1 MIYENVEAI
10 AIKRGISLAEVER
23 KANLSKG
30 AITKRKTASPTIKSL
45 LAVSNVLEVSIED
58 LTKSEGSEQDAK
70 ITAES

>member
-30 AITKRKTASPTIKSL
+30 AITKWKTASPTIKSL
-45 LAVSNVLEVSIED
+45 LAVSNVLEVNLED
-58 LTKSEGSEQDAK
+58 LTKG
-70 ITAES
+70 ESGERND

>member
-30 AITKRKTASPTIKSL
+30 AITKWKTASPTIKSL

-58 LTKSEGSEQDAK
+58 LTKSEGRECND
-70 ITAES
+70 